1 MGYTDK
7 KDPFWLKAKQEG
19 YRSRAA
25 YKLMQIQRQYRLF
38 RKGGTVVDLGCAPG
52 GWLQVIAEAV
62 GPTGRVVGVDLND
75 VEPLPFPN
83 VHVITADI
91 LREETTV
98 RIMAHLGGYADVVTS
113 DMAPRVSGIRFR
125 DHYLSCR
132 LVSAGLELC
141 RTILKPGGVYLAKV
155 FEGEGLKD
163 LHAELRKAFGEVK
176 RIVPEASKKGSSEVY
191 LLARGFASWTRP
203 GKG

>member
-62 GPTGRVVGVDLND
+62 GPAGRVVGVDLND

-83 VHVITADI
+83 VQVIVGDI
-91 LREETTV
+91 LREETAA
-98 RIMAHLGGYADVVTS
+98 RIVACLGGYADVVTS
-113 DMAPRVSGIRFR
+113 DMAPRLSGIRFR

-141 RTILKPGGVYLAKV
+141 RTVLRPGGVYLAKV

-163 LHAELRKAFGEVK
+163 LHAELREAFGEVK

-191 LLARGFASWTRP
+191 LLARGFASRPRP
-203 GKG
+203 GEG